1 MAAQRARAGGAAQAP
16 SGQPYAV
23 AADAGTSRRSGWK
36 RDSQRTISSRASAEL
51 PTWQC
56 CSPPSRAVKTLAVIE
71 PAQTSSRIVRYAS
84 GPDPAEN
91 IWERLRKNTLA
102 NRLYGDY
109 RAIVD
114 ARCQDWNDF
123 VADPAL
129 VTSTTKR
136 ARAYVP

>member
-36 RDSQRTISSRASAEL
+36 RDSQRTISSRQRRVAN
-51 PTWQC
+51 
-56 CSPPSRAVKTLAVIE
+56 LAVLLAALAGRE
-71 PAQTSSRIVRYAS
+71 DAGGDRAGADQLAHRPVRS
-84 GPDPAEN
+84 GPEPAEN